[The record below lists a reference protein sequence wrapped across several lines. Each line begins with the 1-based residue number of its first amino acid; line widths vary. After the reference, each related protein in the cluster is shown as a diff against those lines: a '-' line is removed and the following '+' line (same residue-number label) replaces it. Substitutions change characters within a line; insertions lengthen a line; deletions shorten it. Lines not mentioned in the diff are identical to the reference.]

1 MGSGVAVSVFGFR
14 GGSLLGSG
22 EAVYWIPGGA
32 GVSLLGSGEAVS
44 LLGSG
49 GEGREAVSLL
59 GSGGEGR
66 AAVSLLGSGEAVYW
80 VLGRWSVYWVP
91 ERGVCAVNLL
101 GSGGLPSVY

>member
-32 GVSLLGSGEAVS
+32 GVSLLGSGEAV
-44 LLGSG
+44 
-49 GEGREAVSLL
+49 
-59 GSGGEGR
+59 
-66 AAVSLLGSGEAVYW
+66 YW